1 MVEAENLVGL
11 CLGVIACFEEGRDS
25 YKANLI
31 VPHDSVLLVGLV
43 GQAEGVLKHWNESV
57 LRM

>member
-11 CLGVIACFEEGRDS
+11 GLGVIACFEERCDS
-25 YKANLI
+25 NKADLV

-43 GQAEGVLKHWNESV
+43 GQAEGVLKH
-57 LRM
+57 

>member
-11 CLGVIACFEEGRDS
+11 SLGVIACFEEGCDS
-25 YKANLI
+25 NKADLV

-43 GQAEGVLKHWNESV
+43 GQAEGVLKHWTESV
-57 LRM
+57 LTI